1 MGGGRDLR
9 YVYKAYRHILSCS
22 VSSLQQKEKLFS
34 VIFSRSDHTLP
45 SSQLANFISCSL
57 QEGMAEIFISKLQ
70 AGVGASVTDEMFPAF
85 RVIPHFGGKKTH
97 LSSVSL
103 YWMF

>member
-1 MGGGRDLR
+1 MH
-9 YVYKAYRHILSCS
+9 KTYRHILSCS

-34 VIFSRSDHTLP
+34 VIFPRSDHTPP
-45 SSQLANFISCSL
+45 SSQLANFISYSL

-70 AGVGASVTDEMFPAF
+70 AGVKASITDEMFPAF

-103 YWMF
+103 YWII